1 MRTMRA
7 ALFALLSTLVLVAA
21 GCGSEDVGVG
31 GTTAADKLKPGAL
44 VYWQTQSD
52 PDSDQWQQVEELLRR
67 FPDGDE
73 WIAELRKSFENDT
86 KVTWEEVKAGLGDQF
101 ALAVYATSLTD
112 VKVVGLLNPD
122 DPDKTLALVDKLNA
136 ETESPDDRA
145 VARKVDGW
153 VAISDKETSIDA
165 ALKAEGGQALSDAD
179 AFKDAMAE
187 LPDDALSRAYFDAA
201 RAMDAFAAADPET
214 TKALQMFGLDRLDFA
229 GAWAKA
235 RDDGA
240 EVGGAVSGEGA
251 NKLLG
256 TGEPYTSKLLDH
268 VPADAFAFYS
278 FQGGGVT
285 EQLRALRDNSLYAM
299 AVQEFERELGVSLD
313 KIVALFDGE
322 VVFYAAPGAPVPQL
336 TLLLES
342 TDPAAGRED
351 ASNLLRAIA
360 RRAGGEF
367 TESDGV
373 ATATIEGFMV
383 HVGLVEGAVVL
394 STSKQAFEDVGE
406 KLEDSDQFK
415 QALDAADTPD
425 EYTGL
430 LWTDLGEAIEIVL
443 GYAGMSGEEIPSE
456 VSRNLEPLRSLVAYG
471 THDGNLAT
479 SLLFLEIGE

>member
-1 MRTMRA
+1 MRT
-7 ALFALLSTLVLVAA
+7 ALVALVSTLLLVAA
-21 GCGSEDVGVG
+21 GCGGEDVGLG
-31 GTTAADKLKPGAL
+31 ETSGAEMLKPGAL

-52 PDSDQWQQVEELLRR
+52 PDSDQWQQVEELLKR
-67 FPDGDE
+67 FPDGDK
-73 WIAELRKSFENDT
+73 WIAELRRSFESDT
-86 KVTWEEVKAGLGDQF
+86 KVTWEEVKGGLGDQF

-136 ETESPDDRA
+136 QEATSADRA

-153 VAISDKETSIDA
+153 VAISDKKASIDA
-165 ALKAEGGQALSDAD
+165 ALKTEGGQALSDAD
-179 AFKDAMAE
+179 AFKDAMAQ

-201 RAMDAFAAADPET
+201 KAVDTFGGPDPAT
-214 TKALQMFGLDRLDFA
+214 AKALQMFGLDRLDFA

-256 TGEPYTSKLLDH
+256 TGEPYSSKLLDH

-285 EQLRALRDNSLYAM
+285 EQLRALRDNSLYATV
-299 AVQEFERELGVSLD
+299 VQEFERQLGVSLD

-342 TDPAAGRED
+342 ADPAAGRED

-360 RRAGGEF
+360 RRAGGEV
-367 TESDGV
+367 TESGGV
-373 ATATIEGFMV
+373 TTANLEGFMV
-383 HVGLVEGAVVL
+383 HVGSLDDAVVVT
-394 STSKQAFEDVGE
+394 TSKKAFDDVGE
-406 KLEDSDQFK
+406 KLEDSDRFK
-415 QALDAADTPD
+415 HALDAADTPD

-430 LWTDLGEAIEIVL
+430 LWSDLGEAIEIVL
-443 GYAGMSGEEIPSE
+443 GYAGLSGEDVPPE
-456 VSRNLEPLRSLVAYG
+456 VSRNLEPLRSLVVYG
-471 THDGNLAT
+471 TQDGNLGT